1 MRTYV
6 ITGAASGIG
15 KATSELLQER
25 GHAVIGV
32 DLKGSDVDADLS
44 TAEGR
49 ADMVEAVAE
58 KSGGTID
65 AIIACAGLST
75 PTVATAKVTAYH
87 VRPIAF
93 SM

>member
-32 DLKGSDVDADLS
+32 D
-44 TAEGR
+44 
-49 ADMVEAVAE
+49 
-58 KSGGTID
+58 
-65 AIIACAGLST
+65 
-75 PTVATAKVTAYH
+75 
-87 VRPIAF
+87 
-93 SM
+93 